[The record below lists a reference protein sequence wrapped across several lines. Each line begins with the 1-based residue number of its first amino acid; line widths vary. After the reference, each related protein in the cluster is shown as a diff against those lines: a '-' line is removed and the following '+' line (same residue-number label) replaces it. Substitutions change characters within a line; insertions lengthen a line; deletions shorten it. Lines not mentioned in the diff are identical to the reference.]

1 MVDIGQAREEWLV
14 KTGLAKV
21 IVFDLDGTLVD
32 SDYANFLAYEDAVT
46 HVLSKHIKLDFSQSI
61 RITRESLK
69 ELIPNIT
76 DKQLNDISSHKE
88 RIYHKYL
95 SKTKVNSKL
104 IQIIAQFQGKEFV
117 LATDSRRCRAEL
129 LLNHHGLI
137 GKFSRKIF
145 RDDEDQRDKYARLMS
160 EIPKERTHI
169 LVFENDGDSIEL
181 AIACGIGI
189 DQIIDVR
196 GA

>member
-1 MVDIGQAREEWLV
+1 MVDRGQTHEEWLA
-14 KTGLAKV
+14 KAELAEV

-32 SDYANFLAYEDAVT
+32 SDYANFLAYEDAVM
-46 HVLSKHIKLDFSQSI
+46 HVLSKHIELNFAQGI
-61 RITRESLK
+61 RITREALK

-76 DKQLNDISSHKE
+76 DKQLEDISSHKE
-88 RIYHKYL
+88 HQYHKYL
-95 SKTKVNSKL
+95 SKTKSNSQL
-104 IQIIAQFQGKEFV
+104 IEIIAQSQGKEIV
-117 LATDSRRCRAEL
+117 LATNSRRYRAEL

-160 EIPKERTHI
+160 EIPKERTPI

>member
-1 MVDIGQAREEWLV
+1 M
-14 KTGLAKV
+14 
-21 IVFDLDGTLVD
+21 FDLDGTLVD

-145 RDDEDQRDKYARLMS
+145 RDDEDQRGKYARLMS
-160 EIPKERTHI
+160 EIPKERTPI

>member
-1 MVDIGQAREEWLV
+1 MVDRGQAREEWLV
-14 KTGLAKV
+14 KAELAEV

-32 SDYANFLAYEDAVT
+32 SDYANLLAYEDAVM
-46 HVLSKHIKLDFSQSI
+46 HVLSKHIELDFAQSI
-61 RITRESLK
+61 RITREALK

-76 DKQLNDISSHKE
+76 DKQLEDIASHKE
-88 RIYHKYL
+88 RQYHKYL
-95 SKTKVNSKL
+95 SKTKSNSQL
-104 IQIIAQFQGKEFV
+104 IEIIARSQGKEIV
-117 LATDSRRCRAEL
+117 LATNSRRCRAEL

-145 RDDEDQRDKYARLMS
+145 RGDEDQGDKYARLMA
-160 EIPKERTHI
+160 EIPKERTPI
-169 LVFENDGDSIEL
+169 LVFENDGAAIEL

-196 GA
+196 RA